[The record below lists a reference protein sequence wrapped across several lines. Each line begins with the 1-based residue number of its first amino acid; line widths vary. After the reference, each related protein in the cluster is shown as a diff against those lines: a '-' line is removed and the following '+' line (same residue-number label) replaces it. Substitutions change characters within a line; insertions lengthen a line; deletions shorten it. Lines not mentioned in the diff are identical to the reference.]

1 MPLSWNSYW
10 YRFVSAACL
19 VRGTELN
26 IYKNW
31 CACAQTLYRGSC
43 HTLGSSSA
51 SWNTEASLRTFSFLS
66 TQKFDRKGVQHL
78 PIANYYFAMMSP
90 ALWQKPKRSPMPRL
104 FSRHP
109 TKAKPLTKQGQR
121 FTFHGGAQVFSSPAV
136 IRVCVN
142 CHWKRRC
149 HARVNRLE
157 RKTSDQ
163 CQSLFTGRRLNWF
176 ENRRGG
182 NLDIVNMIVEGMA
195 N

>member
-43 HTLGSSSA
+43 HTLGGSSA

-90 ALWQKPKRSPMPRL
+90 ALWQKPKRSPMARL

-121 FTFHGGAQVFSSPAV
+121 FKRMIFTFHGGAHVFFLYRRNSSVRELPLEKKMPREGKPLGKEDLRPMSVIIYGSPAKL
-136 IRVCVN
+136 I
-142 CHWKRRC
+142 WKQTRRKFR
-149 HARVNRLE
+149 H
-157 RKTSDQ
+157 S
-163 CQSLFTGRRLNWF
+163 
-176 ENRRGG
+176 
-182 NLDIVNMIVEGMA
+182 
-195 N
+195 